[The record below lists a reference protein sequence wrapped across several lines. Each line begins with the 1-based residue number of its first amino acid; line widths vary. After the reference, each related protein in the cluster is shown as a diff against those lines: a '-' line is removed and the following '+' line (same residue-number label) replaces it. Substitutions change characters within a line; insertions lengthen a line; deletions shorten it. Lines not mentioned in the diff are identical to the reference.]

1 LCYNTCIE
9 TDKEDYEMTT
19 EFKSW
24 EELTTLE
31 QYASIYWDMYK
42 DAFGIRPRGIDTSA
56 WTEADFLA
64 EFKELG
70 EVIDREEKVRVQAQ
84 ENAIFSFEK
93 RISDLMFSGAKDRA
107 TAMRW
112 IHEAEDTQGDD
123 EYLCYT
129 LGLPYQYFRKAA

>member
-1 LCYNTCIE
+1 
-9 TDKEDYEMTT
+9 MTT

-24 EELTTLE
+24 EELSELE
-31 QYASIYWDMYK
+31 QAQETYWDMYK
-42 DAFGIRPRGIDTSA
+42 DAYGVRPRGIDTSG
-56 WTEADFLA
+56 WTVETFLKEFAYLGLVIEREDIARKEA
-64 EFKELG
+64 E
-70 EVIDREEKVRVQAQ
+70 Q
-84 ENAIFSFEK
+84 NAVFSFEK

-129 LGLPYQYFRKAA
+129 LGLPYMYFRKVA

>member
-1 LCYNTCIE
+1 
-9 TDKEDYEMTT
+9 MTT

-31 QYASIYWDMYK
+31 QYSSIYWDMYK

-56 WTEADFLA
+56 WTEADFLV

-70 EVIDREEKVRVQAQ
+70 EIIDREEKVRVAAQ
-84 ENAIFSFEK
+84 QNAVFSFEK
-93 RISDLMFSGAKDRA
+93 RVDTLILSGARDRA

-129 LGLPYQYFRKAA
+129 LGLPYMYFRKVA